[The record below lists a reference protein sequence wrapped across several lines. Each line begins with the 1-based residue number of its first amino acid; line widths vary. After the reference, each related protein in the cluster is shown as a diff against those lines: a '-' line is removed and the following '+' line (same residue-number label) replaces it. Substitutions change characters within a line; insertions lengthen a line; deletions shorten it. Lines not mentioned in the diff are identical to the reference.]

1 MRRTPTKKGKKRIS
15 KNIMDDKPDKKTL
28 KKLRRK
34 NKGKNSLKKRRTNK
48 KRTNKKRTN
57 KRRTNKRTN
66 RKMNK
71 RTNKRTNRKINKRT
85 NKKKRTKKKIS
96 RRLKRG
102 NMIQIRGGAE
112 GETNYDEIIESI
124 KEKISPY
131 DSRISTPLLNALEFT
146 DIPGGKYYCNF
157 KKISEVEKE
166 KDEFIEKLLGDRKP
180 DEFNDSIFNL
190 IISKYEPAELKTNI
204 EEWEPE
210 TTPLQNTLLS
220 SPDDL
225 FIADITNLAANPE
238 TKPEKLP
245 FDFIRRFMKFIKYK
259 MESILKG
266 ERGPSPGSS
275 SEEMIDVLARN
286 NMQKENERIL
296 EQEKQLRELQEKKI
310 RMSYNKDKINLIATI
325 LLILSI
331 REAVILNYFE
341 KE

>member
-1 MRRTPTKKGKKRIS
+1 
-15 KNIMDDKPDKKTL
+15 MDDKPDKKTL

-146 DIPGGKYYCNF
+146 EIPGGKYYCNF
-157 KKISEVEKE
+157 KKISEVE

-225 FIADITNLAANPE
+225 FIADITKLSTDKE
-238 TKPEKLP
+238 TEPKKLP
-245 FDFIRRFMKFIKYK
+245 FKFICLFLEFIEPK
-259 MESILKG
+259 MKIILKSG
-266 ERGPSPGSS
+266 EQDSS
-275 SEEMIDVLARN
+275 SRKSKIKPVQEKGAWRQAKPPLRARW
-286 NMQKENERIL
+286 RA
-296 EQEKQLRELQEKKI
+296 EQEELAQKAVKPFGMQTKVAAPQE
-310 RMSYNKDKINLIATI
+310 
-325 LLILSI
+325 
-331 REAVILNYFE
+331 EARPAEPAAPPPVQSWSDWFRGFYY
-341 KE
+341 